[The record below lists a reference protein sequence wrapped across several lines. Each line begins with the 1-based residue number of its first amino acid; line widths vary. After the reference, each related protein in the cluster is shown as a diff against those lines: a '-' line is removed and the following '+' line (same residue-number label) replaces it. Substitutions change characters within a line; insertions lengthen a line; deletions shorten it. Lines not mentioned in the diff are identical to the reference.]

1 MGCCVGFAAIKTEIE
16 AVVAQFHPTD
26 AKTFVAHRSGMD
38 GLNYKVHLGVVVK
51 PDVDKNT
58 QMFEAL
64 KKLESRTDLCV
75 KMLSSDI
82 NFKDEKLIDL
92 FLLEIE
98 TEIALT

>member
-1 MGCCVGFAAIKTEIE
+1 MGCCLGFDAIKTE
-16 AVVAQFHPTD
+16 VVAVIEQFHPLD
-26 AKTFVAHRSGMD
+26 YKTFVAHRSGMD
-38 GLNYKVHLGVVVK
+38 GLLYKVHLGVVVK

-82 NFKDEKLIDL
+82 NFKDEKLVDL

-98 TEIALT
+98 TEVSI